1 MAKLPDHL
9 RKYIVPQEDL
19 VYSPKEHAI
28 WRYILRQLKHFLKD
42 HAHESYLEGLEK
54 TGITSDE
61 IPSIQDISRHLEKF
75 GWRALPVSGFIPPAA
90 FMELQSLSIL
100 PIASEI
106 RSLDHLKYTPAPDIV
121 HEAAGHAP
129 FLANPEFAGYLKKY
143 SAVAKKAIVSKED
156 LDIYEA
162 IRVLSDIKES
172 PNSTQNQIED
182 AEKNLASVV
191 SKNKNV
197 SEAAELGRMNWWTA
211 EYGLIGSLENPRI
224 FGAGL
229 LSSVGESK
237 ACLESNVKKIPLTI
251 ECLKYSYDITEQQ
264 PQLFVTPSFKHLESV
279 LNEMANTMAFKMG
292 GVSSLEKA
300 KTAQTVN
307 TIEMNSGLQM
317 SGVLSKYESTGY
329 DVDFLQFSSPTQIA
343 LQELQLDGH
352 ARDYHATGFSS
363 PIGKIK
369 NFDLCPSELSD
380 EQWNSLGLEIGKPLT
395 LNYKSGFKVV
405 GIYYGRVIRGG
416 KTVIMSFRDATVTK
430 GVEEY
435 YKPEWG
441 PFDLALGSAVK
452 SVFSGPAD
460 RAAFGQ
466 NDDFIVKKVESKK
479 QSEKDLNINLI
490 YTDIRHLRTKF
501 NFESAALPTLR
512 SLYKKI
518 SGLDA
523 NDWLAVLEIYEILL
537 QNKKSL
543 SKETGY
549 ETMLAAILSDLRS
562 KSSILIE
569 NGDSIEQG
577 IHLAYLE

>member
-1 MAKLPDHL
+1 MTKLPDHL

-19 VYSPKEHAI
+19 VYTPKEHAI

-42 HAHESYLEGLEK
+42 HAHESYLDGLEK
-54 TGITSDE
+54 TGITSEE
-61 IPSIQDISRHLEKF
+61 IPSIRDISRHLEKF

-172 PNSTQNQIED
+172 PASTPTQIEE

-191 SKNKNV
+191 SKNTSV

-211 EYGLIGSLENPRI
+211 EYGLIGSLENPKI

-237 ACLESNVKKIPLTI
+237 ACLDSKVKKRPLTI
-251 ECLKYSYDITEQQ
+251 DCLKYSYDITEQQ

-279 LNEMANTMAFKMG
+279 LNEMADTMAFKTG

-300 KTAQTVN
+300 KIAQSVN

-317 SGVLSKYESTGY
+317 SGVLSKYEATGD
-329 DVDFLQFSSPTQIA
+329 DVEFLQFSSPTQLA
-343 LQELQLDGH
+343 HQELQLDGH
-352 ARDYHATGFSS
+352 GTDYHATGFSS

-369 NFDLCPSELSD
+369 NFDLCPSDFSD
-380 EQWNSLGLEIGKPLT
+380 EQWSSLGLEIGKQLT
-395 LNYKSGFKVV
+395 LNYKSGFKVI
-405 GIYYGRVIRGG
+405 GIYYGRVIRDG
-416 KTVIMSFRDATVTK
+416 KTVIMSFRDATVSK
-430 GVEEY
+430 GSDVY

-441 PFDLALGSAVK
+441 PFDLALGSVVK

-460 RAAFGQ
+460 RTAFGQ

-490 YTDIRHLRTKF
+490 YTEIRHLRTKF
-501 NFESAALPTLR
+501 NFESAALPTLQ
-512 SLYKKI
+512 SLYSKI
-518 SGLDA
+518 SDLD
-523 NDWLAVLEIYEILL
+523 NKDWLAVLEIYELL
-537 QNKKSL
+537 IQNSKPL
-543 SKETGY
+543 SGESGY
-549 ETMLAAILSDLRS
+549 TELLGAIRSDLKT
-562 KSSILIE
+562 KSAVLIE
-569 NGDSIEQG
+569 CGDSIEQG
-577 IHLAYLE
+577 LLLAYQV